1 MRRTTLRR
9 IGVPRSLTRGWGLA
23 GALTLVALLALAVA
37 GPLLAPHP
45 LDEPVADVGQLPGPG
60 LWLGADQLGR
70 DVFSRTLH
78 GGLTTLGVSVG
89 GTLALYLV
97 GVPLGVVA
105 GYRGGWVDAVTVRAA
120 DVLLALPGLLLAL
133 LLVAGLGGS
142 GGVLLLCVVLTQ
154 LPALTRLVR
163 TATLEAG
170 SRAFVEAARARGE
183 SAVRVVGF
191 DVLPTIRPVIL
202 ADAGLRLRS
211 SVIVVAG
218 LNFLGLGLHP
228 PTADW
233 GLMISENRDIIGLNP
248 WAALA
253 PGALLAL
260 FTVAAN
266 AVGDESAATRTAT
279 RTAART
285 AAGTAAGTDPTDAA
299 PTDADPRE
307 ARP

>member
-1 MRRTTLRR
+1 M
-9 IGVPRSLTRGWGLA
+9 
-23 GALTLVALLALAVA
+23 
-37 GPLLAPHP
+37 
-45 LDEPVADVGQLPGPG
+45 
-60 LWLGADQLGR
+60 
-70 DVFSRTLH
+70 FSRTLR

-97 GVPLGVVA
+97 GVPLGVLA

-120 DVLLALPGLLLAL
+120 DVLLALPGLLLALLLVL

-170 SRAFVEAARARGE
+170 SRAHVEAARARGE
-183 SAVRVVGF
+183 SAVRVVRF
-191 DVLPTIRPVIL
+191 DILPTIRPVIP

-211 SVIVVAG
+211 PVIVVAG
-218 LNFLGLGLHP
+218 LNFLGLGLQP

-233 GLMISENRDIIGLNP
+233 GLMISEHRDIIGLNP

-266 AVGDESAATRTAT
+266 AVGDASAATGAAT
-279 RTAART
+279 
-285 AAGTAAGTDPTDAA
+285 GTPPRNADPAHAD
-299 PTDADPRE
+299 PSDADPRE
-307 ARP
+307 APRP